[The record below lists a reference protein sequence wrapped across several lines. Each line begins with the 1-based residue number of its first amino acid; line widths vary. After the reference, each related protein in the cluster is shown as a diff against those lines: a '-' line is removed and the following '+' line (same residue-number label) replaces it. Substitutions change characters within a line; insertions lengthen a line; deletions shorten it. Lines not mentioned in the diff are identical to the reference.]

1 MKSSNKNFILCTEG
15 ERSPVYAIAI
25 LNENGLDVLSYYYRS
40 LLRFEIFN
48 LHGIFLSSVNYKQ
61 LFLYFFSENNF

>member
-25 LNENGLDVLSYYYRS
+25 LNEKWIRCIK
-40 LLRFEIFN
+40 LLLQKFAE
-48 LHGIFLSSVNYKQ
+48 V
-61 LFLYFFSENNF
+61 